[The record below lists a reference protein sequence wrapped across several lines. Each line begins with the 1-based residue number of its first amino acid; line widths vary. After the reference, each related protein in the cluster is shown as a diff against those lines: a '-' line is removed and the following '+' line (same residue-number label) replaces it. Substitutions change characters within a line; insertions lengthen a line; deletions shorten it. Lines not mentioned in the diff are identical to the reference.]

1 MSSLFIAVLL
11 AFLMLL
17 AAAAGAAWSA
27 RHRTIAGNSESQ
39 SSLSAVETGLFGL
52 LGLLLAFTFSGAA
65 SRFDNRASLLVDA
78 ANALHACILR
88 ADLYPAAERAELRHD
103 LRLYLDTQIAFYDQ
117 EHDTAARLAIIQ
129 RSDLLQQQM
138 WTRVTG
144 WSREP
149 ANSLATTQTINA
161 LDRAFSLAAS
171 RQIASQARL
180 PNTIVWLL
188 FIMAIATAYTSGYVH
203 GGNGRFSWSGYLGFS
218 LLTAMVVYVTLDLDN
233 PGQGL
238 IRRDVQEYSFTALRA
253 LLATP

>member
-1 MSSLFIAVLL
+1 MSSLPIAVLL

-27 RHRTIAGNSESQ
+27 RQRNQSANSASQ

-78 ANALHACILR
+78 ANALHGVILR
-88 ADLYPAAERAELRHD
+88 ADLYPPAERAELRSA
-103 LRLYLDTQIAFYDQ
+103 LRLYLDAQIAFYDE
-117 EHDTAARLAIIQ
+117 EHDKTARQNIIQ
-129 RSDLLQQQM
+129 RSDDLQQQI
-138 WTRVTG
+138 WNKVAN
-144 WSREP
+144 WSHEP
-149 ANSLATTQTINA
+149 ANGLASTQTINA

-171 RQIASQARL
+171 RQIAAQARL
-180 PNTIVWLL
+180 PGTIIWLL
-188 FIMAIATAYTSGYVH
+188 FIMATATAYTSGYVH
-203 GGNGRFSWSGYLGFS
+203 GGRGRFSWAGYLGFA
-218 LLTAMVVYVTLDLDN
+218 LLTAMVVYVTLDLDS

-238 IRRDVQEYSFTALRA
+238 IRRDVQEYSFTALRP